1 MRTTSKSVDAVQGA
15 QSRPHVLHV
24 PCRKDTPMFRVS
36 RLSVVSCLFMGALVC
51 HGIAN
56 GTEEITSLFAEELQG
71 SWKGAQGG
79 TTVTLSFK
87 GRDAK
92 WKVNQKTRRGEESIT
107 AGPMECVVV
116 SKAGWVDLL
125 LPTAKTD
132 AKGNPAEPQH
142 VGRLHRDGKGR
153 IVLKIY
159 PVDRYRPVEGLI
171 LHHLPSTN
179 PKP

>member
-1 MRTTSKSVDAVQGA
+1 
-15 QSRPHVLHV
+15 
-24 PCRKDTPMFRVS
+24 MFRVS
-36 RLSVVSCLFMGALVC
+36 RLSVACCLFVGALVC
-51 HGIAN
+51 QGIAN
-56 GTEEITSLFAEELQG
+56 GTDEITSLFAEDLQG
-71 SWKGAQGG
+71 TWKGAQGG
-79 TTVTLSFK
+79 TAVTLSFK

-92 WKVNQKTRRGEESIT
+92 WKVNQKTRKGEESIT

-132 AKGNPAEPQH
+132 SKGEPAEPQH

-171 LHHLPSTN
+171 LRHLTPG
-179 PKP
+179 KPRA